1 MPNPE
6 SPSTP
11 KSAHLIIHAGQDSVA
26 WCTCNRQGDIEAS
39 GHCRA
44 DEIETL
50 PPAESVRVLVDG
62 GKTTPMTLDLPPMGK
77 HRLDQALVWAAE
89 EYVAGPIEDE
99 HVVAGPRNDAGQVQA
114 LAVARTCMDDWHQL
128 FQSLAPDVL
137 IPDALCLPWAPGS
150 VSLAHAGDGVLMRW
164 DAWSFGVFS
173 LDVASMMLDQRQDC
187 AMRWWGDESPP
198 PAWADR
204 FAIQPQSPTQAGV
217 LGALKDRAL
226 SAPVNLLT
234 GEWRTQRVSINRSQ
248 WRWVGGLAAG
258 VAALALVSLAIE
270 QQVLDHQ
277 ANAVRD
283 EVQARFAAL
292 FPNQPAMGRE
302 RELLAREL
310 AQLRFGQAAG
320 LLELMARVQPVIQ
333 SNERL
338 VVDALNYEAGQ
349 LELSLNADDVASL
362 DRVVQQLKDMSLS
375 ASVSSATLSSSGAQG
390 RVSIAM
396 GGS

>member
-1 MPNPE
+1 
-6 SPSTP
+6 
-11 KSAHLIIHAGQDSVA
+11 
-26 WCTCNRQGDIEAS
+26 
-39 GHCRA
+39 
-44 DEIETL
+44 
-50 PPAESVRVLVDG
+50 
-62 GKTTPMTLDLPPMGK
+62 
-77 HRLDQALVWAAE
+77 
-89 EYVAGPIEDE
+89 
-99 HVVAGPRNDAGQVQA
+99 
-114 LAVARTCMDDWHQL
+114 
-128 FQSLAPDVL
+128 
-137 IPDALCLPWAPGS
+137 
-150 VSLAHAGDGVLMRW
+150 
-164 DAWSFGVFS
+164 
-173 LDVASMMLDQRQDC
+173 
-187 AMRWWGDESPP
+187 
-198 PAWADR
+198 
-204 FAIQPQSPTQAGV
+204 
-217 LGALKDRAL
+217 
-226 SAPVNLLT
+226 
-234 GEWRTQRVSINRSQ
+234 
-248 WRWVGGLAAG
+248 VGGLAAG